1 MFRDR
6 EDAGKLLAKK
16 LVQYR
21 GTDSVVLALPR
32 GGVVPGYE
40 VAHAL
45 RLPLDIIAVRKVG
58 HPSNPEYALGAI
70 DESGAALFNEAETA
84 AVDPQWLKDETR
96 KQHSEAMRRAK
107 AYRVGKEPLPL
118 AGKTA
123 IIVDDGIATGLTMK
137 LAVQN
142 AQSRGAKRV
151 VAAVPV
157 APPEAV
163 AALESLGA
171 EVFVLEKPEEFL
183 GAVGAHYERFDQIT
197 DAEVIELMRGT
208 QE

>member
-1 MFRDR
+1 MFKDR
-6 EDAGKLLAKK
+6 EEAGKLLAKK
-16 LVQYR
+16 LVQYQ

-32 GGVVPGYE
+32 GGVVPGDE

-45 RLPLDIIAVRKVG
+45 HLPLDIIAVRKVG

-70 DESGAALFNEAETA
+70 DESGATLFNEAETA
-84 AVDPQWLKDETR
+84 TVDSQWLNDETR

-142 AQSRGAKRV
+142 ATSRGAKRV

-163 AALESLGA
+163 AALESLGTN
-171 EVFVLEKPEEFL
+171 VIVLEKPEEFL
-183 GAVGAHYERFDQIT
+183 GAVGAHYERFDQVT
-197 DAEVIELMRGT
+197 DAEVIRLMKS
-208 QE
+208 